1 MVPPRRRAGV
11 CIRSNPFGAIGRVA
25 VTPPTVPRSAYR
37 RASARSP
44 AQIKCTLARKQRA
57 WRHGDCG
64 LECVKR
70 GMQSDGQS
78 VLGHAND
85 GSRHLCFERL
95 ACPRPCNPVI
105 YQAQVAS
112 PAIFLPPISHVT
124 GAVDY
129 ASCHSATAVMC
140 GCIAK
145 E

>member
-1 MVPPRRRAGV
+1 MVPPLRRAGV
-11 CIRSNPFGAIGRVA
+11 FISSNQLGAIGRVA

-78 VLGHAND
+78 VL
-85 GSRHLCFERL
+85 S
-95 ACPRPCNPVI
+95 
-105 YQAQVAS
+105 QAR
-112 PAIFLPPISHVT
+112 
-124 GAVDY
+124 
-129 ASCHSATAVMC
+129 
-140 GCIAK
+140 
-145 E
+145 EE